1 MSQYSDRTMQRRVT
15 VGLGILLAVA
25 MGASLILPLLQNVA
39 VQSQIAAEQPTP
51 LPTATLPPP
60 LTDFSGI
67 SFDTTYLHPSGM
79 FTTTIPSGWEVGN
92 STTAINEDV
101 ITFRNPDQLSVIEQ
115 RLIQPIEPVESL
127 EDVSAIFTDAWLRS
141 SWREYST
148 WSESTRSI
156 RDDQVVI
163 DFTLSRTGQ
172 DYVARQVARTDG
184 RYVYVTRAVFPE
196 NSPEAVRFIVENMDP
211 ALEVVPI
218 YAGLPLDWGSY
229 FDPQEKHIIRYPS
242 NWRVEDAAPGLPA
255 SISGPEGELLRV
267 EAIDAAIDS
276 EEAAAEFVAGLRS
289 GIEVTS
295 TTTFDRNGVS
305 GFAVAYQEP
314 TLEGPARSGYAVMFD
329 DDAGRWHV
337 ADLRLPQSGV
347 NLNDMDTAANYP
359 DVFTMME
366 TFNRLP
372 DVNVAQS

>member
-39 VQSQIAAEQPTP
+39 VQSQIEAEQPTP

-92 STTAINEDV
+92 STTAVNEDV

-115 RLIQPIEPVESL
+115 RLIQPVEPVESL
-127 EDVSAIFTDAWLRS
+127 EDVSEIFTDAWLGS

-172 DYVARQVARTDG
+172 DYVARQVGRTDG

-218 YAGLPLDWGSY
+218 YVGLPLDWGSY
-229 FDPQEKHIIRYPS
+229 FDPELKHIIRYPS
-242 NWRVEDAAPGLPA
+242 DWRVEDAAPGLPA
-255 SISGPEGELLRV
+255 SISGPGGEMLRV
-267 EAIDAAIDS
+267 EGVDAAIDS
-276 EEAAAEFVAGLRS
+276 EEAAAELVTGLRS

-305 GFAVAYQEP
+305 GYAIAYQEP
-314 TLEGPARSGYAVMFD
+314 TLEGPAQSGYAIMFD
-329 DDAGRWHV
+329 DETGRWHL
-337 ADLRLPQSGV
+337 ADLRLPESGV
-347 NLNDMDTAANYP
+347 NLNDIDTAANYP
-359 DVFTMME
+359 DIFTMME

-372 DVNVAQS
+372 DVNITQS